1 MSLANA
7 YKEKNTSELLKISKK
22 AFPVFSDADVMM
34 MVMPVSVYF
43 RTQEDKAALREFI
56 QVGRTVVPNL
66 KIQENVNYVTYYF
79 DELEK
84 QM

>member
-1 MSLANA
+1 
-7 YKEKNTSELLKISKK
+7 
-22 AFPVFSDADVMM
+22 MM

>member
-1 MSLANA
+1 
-7 YKEKNTSELLKISKK
+7 
-22 AFPVFSDADVMM
+22 MM

-56 QVGRTVVPNL
+56 PVGRTVVPNL